1 VKSFVKALSVVV
13 RRAPWAVIIGT
24 IVISLVMGGLSGQLK
39 PAEDVNEGFAP
50 DAAELV
56 AAQRISDQYGGDT
69 FQSVMQ
75 VIVSST
81 SGDVITLGGLQTTAS
96 VRSAIEGGPLAPYLV
111 ESAQQPGVVTF
122 MTPVEQ
128 AIAFGMPAPTTDE
141 EVKQTFAAAYAQI
154 PEEQRAYVDGMLPTA
169 ADREALTSPSGL
181 VISISSGDFEDEAFV
196 QASQDTA
203 ETIAALELPDGYT
216 AEAFSME
223 LIFSGTDEFQSEIG
237 RLFASAGLIIL
248 LVLMT
253 VFLVLPKKPRN
264 RVIAGVGIAAMLGAI
279 AILVMPGLAKVYPD
293 IFPDGVADWK
303 TSALLPAAGGVFLL
317 VFVVWSVATGRLRRT
332 VADTLVTMA
341 GIGFAI
347 SIMNGFAYLVYGDA
361 GQMTQILPIL
371 LIGLGVD
378 YSIHITSRYREET
391 SEGEAVSHAVGTS
404 IRTVGVALVLATIT
418 TAVGFLT
425 NLINEIPE
433 LREFG
438 VLAAIGISASFLIML
453 TFVPAVRL
461 ILDRRGERR
470 GTLDRESLRGG
481 DARLLPKLIGKT
493 AWLAKHAAIP
503 TIVTVL
509 VLAAVGVFGAR
520 ETLANPRFSFIDFV
534 PVTSPYRATFE
545 TLIEDYAGGLG
556 ETTQVLIEGDVATPG
571 AFNAMVAATTNL
583 AAVEDVIQ
591 FGSFPAADSP
601 FALVGQ
607 MVNPTSPS
615 FDPAVAQAAVEAG
628 MSQTSYEVS
637 ETADVAAL
645 YDALYAADPEGAA
658 GVLYRGADGTYAS
671 ALFTIQTQAGEEG
684 ARDLRTGLEEAFVP
698 VTEAGLS
705 AIPTSTEIISA
716 VVVDALSASQMTSL
730 LYTLVA
736 VLILLMINFWFEVRR
751 PFLGVL
757 TTLPVVLVVIL
768 TFAIMWLTGIPF
780 GPITA
785 TVAALAVGIGIP
797 YMIHITHRYE
807 EDRIRHESENE
818 AVESTLT
825 HTGGALGGSAMTTI
839 FGFGILVT
847 STTIPFRQFGFVTA
861 YTILLSLL
869 AAIFV
874 LPSMLVVW
882 DRWHRRRG
890 EASVEAERVA
900 SALGETAS

>member
-1 VKSFVKALSVVV
+1 MKSFVRALSVAV

-24 IVISLVMGGLSGQLK
+24 VVISLVMGGLSGQLR

-50 DAAELV
+50 DAEELLAAE
-56 AAQRISDQYGGDT
+56 RISEQYGGDT

-75 VIVSST
+75 VIVSSEG
-81 SGDVITLGGLQTTAS
+81 GDVITLSGLQTAVA
-96 VRSAIEGGPLAPYLV
+96 VRTAIESGPMAQYLV
-111 ESAQQPGVVTF
+111 ESPEQPGVVTF

-128 AIAFGMPAPTTDE
+128 AVAFGMPAPTTDE
-141 EVKQTFAAAYAQI
+141 EVKQTYAAAYAQA
-154 PEEQRAYVDGMLPTA
+154 PEEQQAFVAGMLPTA

-181 VISISSGDFEDEAFV
+181 VISISNGSFEDEDFV

-203 ETIAALELPDGYT
+203 EAIAALDLPDGYA

-223 LIFSGTDEFQSEIG
+223 LIFTGTDEFQSEIG

-248 LVLMT
+248 LVLTT
-253 VFLVLPKKPRN
+253 VFLVMPVKPRN
-264 RVIAGVGIAAMLGAI
+264 KVIAGAGIVAMLGAI
-279 AILVMPGLAKVYPD
+279 AILVLPGLAKVYPD
-293 IFPDGVADWK
+293 VFPDGVADWEIS
-303 TSALLPAAGGVFLL
+303 TLLPAAAGIFLL
-317 VFVVWSVATGRLRRT
+317 VFVVWSVSTGRLRRT
-332 VADTLVTMA
+332 VADTLITMA

-347 SIMNGFAYLVYGDA
+347 SIMNGFAYLIYGDA

-391 SEGEAVSHAVGTS
+391 SEGESVARAVGTS

-425 NLINEIPE
+425 NVFNEIPE

-438 VLAAIGISASFLIML
+438 VLAAIGITASFLIML

-470 GTLDRESLRGG
+470 ETLDRESLRGG
-481 DARLLPKLIGKT
+481 EARLLPKLIGKT
-493 AWLAKHAAIP
+493 SWLAKHAAVP
-503 TIVTVL
+503 TMVVIL
-509 VLAAVGVFGAR
+509 VLSVVGVFGAR
-520 ETLANPRFSFIDFV
+520 ETLANPKFSFIDFV

-545 TLIEDYAGGLG
+545 TLIEEYAGGLG
-556 ETTQVLIEGDVATPG
+556 ENTQVLVEGDVATPE
-571 AFNAMVAATTNL
+571 AYNAMVATTGNL
-583 AAVEDVIQ
+583 TEVDDVVQ

-601 FALVGQ
+601 VSLVGQ
-607 MVNPTSPS
+607 MANPTSPN
-615 FDPAVAQAAVEAG
+615 FNPGVAQAAADAG
-628 MSQTSYEVS
+628 ISQTSFEVS
-637 ETADVAAL
+637 PAGDVGAL
-645 YDALYAADPEGAA
+645 YDALFAADPESAA
-658 GVLYRGADGTYAS
+658 GVLYVDATGAYAS
-671 ALFTIQTQAGEEG
+671 ALFTIQTQAGEDG
-684 ARDLRTGLEEAFVP
+684 ARDLRTGLKDAFTP

-716 VVVDALSASQMTSL
+716 VVVDALSSSQISSL
-730 LYTLVA
+730 LYTLVT

-751 PFLGVL
+751 PMLGAI
-757 TTLPVVLVVIL
+757 TTLPVVLVVIS

-807 EDRIRHESENE
+807 EDRIRNDSENE
-818 AVESTLT
+818 AIESTLT

-869 AAIFV
+869 AAILV
-874 LPSMLVVW
+874 LPSMLVIW

-890 EASVEAERVA
+890 EASVEAERVEA
-900 SALGETAS
+900 ALGGVHS